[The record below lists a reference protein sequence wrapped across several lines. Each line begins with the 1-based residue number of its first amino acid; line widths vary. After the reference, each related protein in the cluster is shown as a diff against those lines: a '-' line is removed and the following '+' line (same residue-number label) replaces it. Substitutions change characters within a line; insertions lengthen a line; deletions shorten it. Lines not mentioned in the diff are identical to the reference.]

1 MWVRFVRRIKGV
13 VMLALF
19 GLFFV
24 GILFELVFVFPV
36 LWLLSLLNGPQPF
49 LMQAVHSRL
58 FGIWLFLLNRFGLLI
73 EKESIG
79 SPYPGPCLIVANHP
93 GLFDVLFLVPR
104 IPMLSMLVKSTLATD
119 LPLGKIFKICGYI
132 PTPKA
137 GDVSPVATLLEARNM
152 IQRGY
157 KFLLFPEGT
166 RSPKGDLRYFKH
178 GLFRLARMADVP
190 IQPVLI
196 RNDPPFLTHEDKWC
210 YPPFETSYI
219 QLEFWEPMEP
229 PEQGKE
235 RQYAGMLETRYRE
248 ALGLEIQAGRQAD
261 D

>member
-1 MWVRFVRRIKGV
+1 MWVKVVRRIKGT

-36 LWLLSLLNGPQPF
+36 LWLLSLLNRPHPF

-73 EKESIG
+73 EKEPIG
-79 SPYPGPCLIVANHP
+79 SPYQDSCLIVANHP
-93 GLFDVLFLVPR
+93 GLFDVLFLVSR
-104 IPMLSMLVKSTLATD
+104 ISMLSMLVKSTLTTD
-119 LPLGKIFKICGYI
+119 LPLGKIFKMSGYI
-132 PTPKA
+132 PTPKVA
-137 GDVSPVATLLEARNM
+137 DVSPVATLLKARNM

-157 KFLLFPEGT
+157 KFLVFPEGT
-166 RSPKGDLRYFKH
+166 RSPKGDLRHFKH

-190 IQPVLI
+190 IQPVFI
-196 RNDPPFLTHEDKWC
+196 RNDPPFLTHEDKWR

-219 QLEFWEPMEP
+219 QLEFWEPMAP
-229 PEQGKE
+229 PERGKE
-235 RQYAGMLETRYRE
+235 RQYADMLETRYRE
-248 ALGLEIQAGRQAD
+248 ALGLKSQAGRQAD